1 MLNTVRQLTDGKIF
15 IMKFVAIFALENNKH
30 TKVI

>member
-1 MLNTVRQLTDGKIF
+1 MLNTVRQLTDGKLF
-15 IMKFVAIFALENNKH
+15 ILKIVAILEMEKNKH